1 MQKIGSAAETVGE
14 FAAGDEAL
22 GALGKMA
29 KAPEA
34 LLALAERYPKT
45 AKLLMGATKGATT
58 AGAQGAVKE
67 SGPGGEGPVK
77 GAKEGAIGGA
87 IGGALAEGT
96 GQVIKPV
103 AKSLGLGTAAEEDI
117 TRAAQPGK
125 RNDRFISDWALAK
138 DRLAQELGEGGK
150 YKDFQD
156 AADRIMDV
164 RQKLWDD
171 EIKPAIDKHASE
183 EMFPAVA
190 MTPQPGMVQYNPVS
204 QAIRDRIT
212 PAMQRVS
219 RQSAKAIEKFAQ
231 KFDGPM
237 SIGDAEQTLEHMN
250 AELTD
255 LGYWKKTPSERAA
268 AEKANPAIASR
279 AAAVSSLRDEL
290 YNRLDALGEKGM
302 KDLKKQYG
310 AVANVEK
317 EIRGQINTSGRQRP
331 ISLKQI
337 IGITAGI
344 AHGGPLGA
352 AAAAVPVL
360 DKLYNDPVSL
370 LNRAVTK
377 AAPEGAIKATA
388 KKSVRAAGAVAEKAA
403 PALGGELARSQSEQ
417 EEPEK

>member
-1 MQKIGSAAETVGE
+1 
-14 FAAGDEAL
+14 
-22 GALGKMA
+22 
-29 KAPEA
+29 
-34 LLALAERYPKT
+34 
-45 AKLLMGATKGATT
+45 
-58 AGAQGAVKE
+58 
-67 SGPGGEGPVK
+67 
-77 GAKEGAIGGA
+77 
-87 IGGALAEGT
+87 
-96 GQVIKPV
+96 
-103 AKSLGLGTAAEEDI
+103 
-117 TRAAQPGK
+117 
-125 RNDRFISDWALAK
+125 
-138 DRLAQELGEGGK
+138 
-150 YKDFQD
+150 
-156 AADRIMDV
+156 
-164 RQKLWDD
+164 
-171 EIKPAIDKHASE
+171 
-183 EMFPAVA
+183 
-190 MTPQPGMVQYNPVS
+190 
-204 QAIRDRIT
+204 
-212 PAMQRVS
+212 
-219 RQSAKAIEKFAQ
+219 
-231 KFDGPM
+231 
-237 SIGDAEQTLEHMN
+237 LEHMN

-290 YNRLDALGEKGM
+290 YDRLDALGEKGM

-352 AAAAVPVL
+352 APAAVPVL